1 MSNKNANIQAGGNAE
16 VELQG
21 LSINFH
27 IDKVIV
33 RGNGNVNVNA
43 QESGAH
49 RDDRNHRRDRRN
61 YHADQARQD
70 QHRNAHGS
78 EHQAQDKQ
86 WDMQRAQN
94 EAILKML
101 QQLDKRL
108 SDIAQ
113 RHF

>member
-1 MSNKNANIQAGGNAE
+1 MSNKNANIQAGGSAE

-33 RGNGNVNVNA
+33 RGNGNVDVSA
-43 QESGAH
+43 QESGGH
-49 RDDRNHRRDRRN
+49 HDDRNHRRDRRN
-61 YHADQARQD
+61 HRDANRTDQARQD

-78 EHQAQDKQ
+78 EHQAQ
-86 WDMQRAQN
+86 DMQRAQN